1 MRKGALEEGRRWV
14 EQAKEDLKWAKEL
27 ARLGG
32 YHLACFLAQQVAE
45 KALKGYLYG
54 QGEEIVLGHSV
65 ERLCELASSY
75 GPRFSEKRKTW
86 ATLDAYYVPTRYP
99 NAVPDSIPARTYT
112 ESVAKEAVSLAEEVV
127 HFVEEALGLGEL

>member
-65 ERLCELASSY
+65 ERLCEVGSSY
-75 GPRFSEKRKTW
+75 DSRFSEKRKTW
-86 ATLDAYYVPTRYP
+86 AILDAYYVPTRYP
-99 NAVPDSIPARTYT
+99 NAVPDSIPARIYT
-112 ESVAKEAVSLAEEVV
+112 ESAAKEAVSLAEEVV
-127 HFVEEALGLGEL
+127 HFVEKALGLGEL

>member
-75 GPRFSEKRKTW
+75 DPRFSESER
-86 ATLDAYYVPTRYP
+86 
-99 NAVPDSIPARTYT
+99 
-112 ESVAKEAVSLAEEVV
+112 
-127 HFVEEALGLGEL
+127 LGLPSMPIMCQRAILMRCLIAFLPAFTRKVSPKRR

>member
-65 ERLCELASSY
+65 ERLCEVGSSY
-75 GPRFSEKRKTW
+75 DSRFSEKRKTW
-86 ATLDAYYVPTRYP
+86 AILDAYYVPTRYP
-99 NAVPDSIPARTYT
+99 NAVPDSIPARIYT

>member
-1 MRKGALEEGRRWV
+1 MRRGALEEGRRWM

-32 YHLACFLAQQVAE
+32 YHLARFLAQQVAE

-65 ERLCELASSY
+65 ERLCEVASSY
-75 GPRFSEKRKTW
+75 DPRFSEKRKTW
-86 ATLDAYYVPTRYP
+86 TTLDAYYVPTRYP
-99 NAVPDSIPARTYT
+99 NAVPDSIPARIYT